1 MMLLLND
8 VLSAAEARDL
18 RPRLER
24 VQFADGAKTA
34 GVYARTVKRNE
45 QAEGGPE
52 TQKLQEQITAG
63 LFRHPQFEMAARPR
77 NMKPILFSRYEPG
90 MEYGTHVDNALMSG
104 RPPVRSD
111 LSFTIFLADP
121 DSYDGGELVIESP
134 AGDMS
139 FKLPAGSGILYP
151 SSSLHHVAAVTRGS
165 RLAAVSWG
173 PELRARP
180 GAARAALRSR
190 DRAPIPVR
198 ARRQVARVDLVSK
211 TFANLL
217 RMWVET

>member
-52 TQKLQEQITAG
+52 TQKLQELITAA

-77 NMKPILFSRYEPG
+77 NMKPIMFSRYEPG

-111 LSFTIFLADP
+111 LSFTIFLAEP

-134 AGDMS
+134 AGDMP

-165 RLAAVSWG
+165 RLAAVSWVQSYVRD
-173 PELRARP
+173 PAQREL
-180 GAARAALRSR
+180 LF
-190 DRAPIPVR
+190 DLET
-198 ARRQVARVDLVSK
+198 ARRSLFERGGKSHEFDLVSK

>member
-8 VLSAAEARDL
+8 VLTAAEVREIRA
-18 RPRLER
+18 RLER

-52 TQKLQEQITAG
+52 TQKLQEQVATA
-63 LFRHPQFEMAARPR
+63 LFRHPQFEMAARPKT
-77 NMKPILFSRYEPG
+77 MKPIMFSRYEPG

-111 LSFTIFLADP
+111 LSFTLFLAQP
-121 DSYDGGELVIESP
+121 DSYDGGELVVESP
-134 AGDMS
+134 AGDMP
-139 FKLPAGSGILYP
+139 FKLPAGSAILYP
-151 SSSLHHVAAVTRGS
+151 SSTLHHVAPVTRGA
-165 RLAAVSWG
+165 RIAAVSWIQ
-173 PELRARP
+173 
-180 GAARAALRSR
+180 SYVR
-190 DRAPIPVR
+190 DP
-198 ARRQVARVDLVSK
+198 ARREMLFDLETTRRSLFEREGKSREFDLVSK

-217 RMWVET
+217 RMWAEI